1 MFRELEPGWSGVLA
15 SELTKPYI
23 LELKRFLQ
31 EEEKAYRIFPP
42 ANQIFAAFDATP
54 WDRVKVVI
62 LGQDPYHQEGQ
73 AHGLAFSIASGKAVP
88 PSLRNIYKEL
98 HADVPGFKI
107 PLHGH
112 LIQWAHQGVLLLNTT
127 LTVREHQA
135 GSHQKK
141 GWEFFTDAVI
151 RVLSTEKTGLVFLL
165 WGRSAQGKSALI
177 DARKHLVL
185 TAAHPSPL
193 SAHLGFLGCRHF
205 TKTNAYLR
213 SQGLEPIQW
222 QV

>member
-135 GSHQKK
+135 GSHQNK

>member
-23 LELKRFLQ
+23 LKLKRFLQ

>member
-23 LELKRFLQ
+23 LKLKRFLQ

-151 RVLSTEKTGLVFLL
+151 RVLSTEKAGLVFLL